1 MKKTLLALTVAAVAT
16 SAQAKIELYK
26 DDVKSVS
33 LSGEAKVTLQLLN
46 DIDSDLASKTDAEL
60 AALGKNRADYD
71 YDGEYHF
78 DTSGSISFEGT
89 RVVTEDITAF
99 ASFGIERTDTHADFN
114 AIKVGVEGDFGKI
127 TGGDT
132 GNSLAPVADMTSDN
146 WDSVNE
152 LDRGIRYEK
161 SFDALYLSADLQ
173 THPDDVKE
181 DVWNLGASYSFDHVK
196 LAAAYSN
203 AGSTNGVTS
212 ELVGVGAQLEL
223 NDLTLGAI
231 YAEYEAAGAD
241 NFTNYAKGDLY
252 SLKANYQFTDEFN
265 AYASGTF
272 NSEDGSD
279 NNSEIRI
286 VGAKYAFNSEFSVAA
301 EYVEKSFDEY
311 NKEIVTAEVSATYT
325 F

>member
-26 DDVKSVS
+26 DDVKSVN
-33 LSGEAKVTLQLLN
+33 LSGEAKVTLTL
-46 DIDSDLASKTDAEL
+46 IDDVDTK
-60 AALGKNRADYD
+60 
-71 YDGEYHF
+71 DGTGEHDKEYHF

-132 GNSLAPVADMTSDN
+132 GNSLGEVADMTSDN

-203 AGSTNGVTS
+203 AGKTNGVTS
-212 ELVGVGAQLEL
+212 ELIGVGAQVEIS
-223 NDLTLGAI
+223 DLTLGAI
-231 YAEYEAAGAD
+231 YAEYEAAVTAD

-301 EYVEKSFDEY
+301 EYVEKSFDFNE
-311 NKEIVTAEVSATYT
+311 KEVVTAEVSATYT